1 MSWSEELHFSLQAL
15 AELLRDEKTLSAYE
29 VHTSNMVEV
38 LLHCLTGQ
46 FSGSVMSWSK
56 VQERKNM
63 FCTVFSE
70 VDHNT
75 RWDHTYVRTSC
86 DDCDLLLP

>member
-46 FSGSVMSWSK
+46 FAGGMLSWDK
-56 VQERKNM
+56 VRERRKI
-63 FCTVFSE
+63 FYSVFSE

-75 RWDHTYVRTSC
+75 R
-86 DDCDLLLP
+86 